1 MLYIVDSEKI
11 HSIKR
16 FIFSSSFFQ
25 NLLAHRLLF
34 CSIPVELCYST
45 VRENYQLGKCECNS
59 RILLSKGRVQLM
71 GKSGVVSLGN
81 WNEEGLDGLVSGSVS
96 LSSGQWGGSGA

>member
-1 MLYIVDSEKI
+1 
-11 HSIKR
+11 
-16 FIFSSSFFQ
+16 
-25 NLLAHRLLF
+25 
-34 CSIPVELCYST
+34 
-45 VRENYQLGKCECNS
+45 
-59 RILLSKGRVQLM
+59 M